1 MTTRTST
8 SALLQIFVAAY
19 AVVGMTTSAS
29 LAQADP
35 ASPPAASAAAAQPPK
50 PDKKSTPKATRA
62 APGKAKS
69 ASRAAKPAKTSAAP
83 ATTAE
88 SKDESAASAK
98 PSQVMDFDTDDV
110 AGTRLEPGFELIEG
124 APSKARHKSLVE
136 PLKPGDS
143 VVNRQ

>member
-8 SALLQIFVAAY
+8 LALLQIFVAAY
-19 AVVGMTTSAS
+19 VVVGVTNSAS
-29 LAQADP
+29 LAQAEP
-35 ASPPAASAAAAQPPK
+35 ASPPAAAAAVAQPPK
-50 PDKKSTPKATRA
+50 PGRKSPSKATRA
-62 APGKAKS
+62 GAGKTKS
-69 ASRAAKPAKTSAAP
+69 ASRAAKPAKTAAPP

-88 SKDESAASAK
+88 SNDKSAASAT

-124 APSKARHKSLVE
+124 ALAKARHKSLVE

-143 VVNRQ
+143 VVHRE